1 LSSDNNVPIL
11 AEGGVTA
18 KPSLVLVLDQ
28 LERIASE
35 MVAATN
41 TALAGV
47 IGTGELS
54 IQQWR
59 LVIILGGAAG
69 PLRLNEI
76 ALRVNASMPSTSR
89 LVQRMER
96 RGLVTA
102 SADPLDGRGRR
113 IELTEKGDS
122 VRAQVIGRRRQL
134 LEESLAGLD
143 AGPATVAALAEVA
156 DQLAGLL

>member
-1 LSSDNNVPIL
+1 
-11 AEGGVTA
+11 VTA
-18 KPSLVLVLDQ
+18 KPSMVLVLDQ
-28 LERIASE
+28 LERLATA

-47 IGTGELS
+47 IETGELS

-59 LVIILGGAAG
+59 LVIILGGSTG

-76 ALRVNASMPSTSR
+76 AWRVNASMPSTSR

-96 RGLVTA
+96 RGLVKA

-113 IELTEKGDS
+113 IELTDKGET

-134 LEESLAGLD
+134 IEDSLAGLD
-143 AGPATVAALAEVA
+143 ADPAIVAGLAEVA
-156 DQLAGLL
+156 DRLAGLL

>member
-1 LSSDNNVPIL
+1 MP
-11 AEGGVTA
+11 A
-18 KPSLVLVLDQ
+18 KPSMVLVLDQ
-28 LERIASE
+28 LDGIATA

-41 TALAGV
+41 TALASV
-47 IGTGELS
+47 IEAGELS

-59 LVIILGGAAG
+59 LVIILGGSAG

-76 ALRVNASMPSTSR
+76 AWRVNASMPSTSR

-96 RGLVTA
+96 RGLVAA

-113 IELTEKGDS
+113 IGLTDKGEA

-134 LEESLAGLD
+134 IEDSLAGLD
-143 AGPATVAALAEVA
+143 ADPATVAGLAEVA
-156 DQLAGLL
+156 DRLARLL

>member
-1 LSSDNNVPIL
+1 MP
-11 AEGGVTA
+11 A
-18 KPSLVLVLDQ
+18 KPSMVLVLDQ
-28 LERIASE
+28 LDGIATA

-41 TALAGV
+41 TALASV
-47 IGTGELS
+47 IEAGELS

-59 LVIILGGAAG
+59 LVITLGGSAG

-76 ALRVNASMPSTSR
+76 AWRVNASMPSTSR

-96 RGLVTA
+96 RGLVAA

-113 IELTEKGDS
+113 IGLTDKGEA

-134 LEESLAGLD
+134 IEDSLAGLD
-143 AGPATVAALAEVA
+143 ADPATVAGLAEVA
-156 DQLAGLL
+156 DRLARLL

>member
-1 LSSDNNVPIL
+1 V
-11 AEGGVTA
+11 AA
-18 KPSLVLVLDQ
+18 KPSMVLVLDQ
-28 LERIASE
+28 LERIASA

-47 IGTGELS
+47 IETGELS

-59 LVIILGGAAG
+59 LVIILGGSTG

-76 ALRVNASMPSTSR
+76 AWRVNASMPSTSR

-102 SADPLDGRGRR
+102 STDPLDGRGRR
-113 IELTEKGDS
+113 IELTDKGQT
-122 VRAQVIGRRRQL
+122 VRAQVVGRRRQL
-134 LEESLAGLD
+134 IEDSLAGLD
-143 AGPATVAALAEVA
+143 ADPATVAGLAEVA
-156 DQLAGLL
+156 DRLAGLL

>member
-1 LSSDNNVPIL
+1 M
-11 AEGGVTA
+11 TA
-18 KPSLVLVLDQ
+18 KPSMVLVLDQ
-28 LERIASE
+28 LERIATE

-41 TALAGV
+41 TALASA

-59 LVIILGGAAG
+59 LVIILGGAPG

-76 ALRVNASMPSTSR
+76 AWRVNASMPSTSR

-96 RGLVTA
+96 RGLVSTA
-102 SADPLDGRGRR
+102 PDPLDGRGRR
-113 IELTEKGDS
+113 VELTHKGET

-134 LEESLAGLD
+134 IEDCLAGLRLD
-143 AGPATVAALAEVA
+143 PATIAILTEVA
-156 DQLAGLL
+156 DGLARRL

>member
-1 LSSDNNVPIL
+1 MPAQASI
-11 AEGGVTA
+11 
-18 KPSLVLVLDQ
+18 VLVLDQ
-28 LERIASE
+28 LERLATE

-41 TALAGV
+41 TALAGA
-47 IGTGELS
+47 IESGELS

-76 ALRVNASMPSTSR
+76 AWRVNASMPSTSR

-96 RGLVTA
+96 RGLVST

-113 IELTEKGDS
+113 IGLTERGEE
-122 VRAQVIGRRRQL
+122 VREQVIERRRRL
-134 LEESLAGLD
+134 LEECLSDLPVEPDTL
-143 AGPATVAALAEVA
+143 AALVEIA
-156 DQLAGLL
+156 DRMARLL